1 MFDYKRE
8 DRDGK
13 QAEGC
18 QTEREIDRE
27 KEREREEA
35 KETVKGTD
43 QIYLSLKLPPTKGD
57 GQAKLLI

>member
-13 QAEGC
+13 QAEEC
-18 QTEREIDRE
+18 Q
-27 KEREREEA
+27 RERETERA
-35 KETVKGTD
+35 KETVKETD

>member
-13 QAEGC
+13 QAEEC
-18 QTEREIDRE
+18 QREREIDT
-27 KEREREEA
+27 EREGA
-35 KETVKGTD
+35 SKETVKETD